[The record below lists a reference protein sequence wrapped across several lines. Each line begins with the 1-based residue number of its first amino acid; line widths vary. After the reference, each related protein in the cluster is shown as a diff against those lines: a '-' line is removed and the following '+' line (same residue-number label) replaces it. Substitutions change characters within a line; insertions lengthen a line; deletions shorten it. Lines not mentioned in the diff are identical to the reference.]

1 MEAGAAR
8 YRFEEMD
15 VAVLVRRVVAET
27 ESSARESGTRIDV
40 DGPVSDV
47 WVRGDHNALA
57 LAVRNL
63 LENAIKYSPGQPS
76 VRLELRQQDGHV
88 SVDVIDSGIGIP
100 RSEQQAIF
108 DKFVRG
114 RAAIDANVSG
124 TGVGLA
130 MVRQII
136 RAHGG
141 DVEVQSEVGQGSRFR
156 LVMPIINSQLPIS
169 NSQKGT
175 AVEAVVRS

>member
-1 MEAGAAR
+1 
-8 YRFEEMD
+8 
-15 VAVLVRRVVAET
+15 VRQE
-27 ESSARESGTRIDV
+27 
-40 DGPVSDV
+40 
-47 WVRGDHNALA
+47 VR
-57 LAVRNL
+57 
-63 LENAIKYSPGQPS
+63 P
-76 VRLELRQQDGHV
+76 QDGHV

-100 RSEQQAIF
+100 RHEQQAIF

-124 TGVGLA
+124 TGVGLS

-141 DVEVQSEVGQGSRFR
+141 DVEVQSVVGQGSRFR